1 MIKKI
6 MVVVICLI
14 FMTGVY
20 AQDKKF
26 TWGVKA
32 GLNLANFVGK
42 DAEGTKMKAGF
53 NVGVVTEYRF
63 CDKFAVGPELL
74 YSTQG
79 CSIDM
84 PGMDED
90 GESNSD
96 KLKINAQYINLPI
109 MLKYY
114 VIENLSINLG
124 PQLGYA
130 VSVKGKIGSHKM
142 DYPGVKKFDVAL
154 GVGATYHFGSIFAD
168 ARYNYGLTKVVEN
181 TNMKNS
187 VIQIGVGYKF

>member
-6 MVVVICLI
+6 VIMIIC
-14 FMTGVY
+14 FTFVTGAF

-32 GLNLANFVGK
+32 GLNLANFIGK
-42 DAEGTKMKAGF
+42 DVEDTKMKVGF
-53 NVGVVTEYRF
+53 NVGVVSEYSF
-63 CDKFAVGPELL
+63 CEKFAVGPELL
-74 YSTQG
+74 FSTQG
-79 CSIDM
+79 CSINIPDAPKM
-84 PGMDED
+84 
-90 GESNSD
+90 
-96 KLKINAQYINLPI
+96 KVNAQYINLPI

-130 VSVKGKIGSHKM
+130 VSFKGKIGSEKV
-142 DYPGVKKFDVAL
+142 DYPGAKKFDVSL
-154 GVGATYHFGSIFAD
+154 GVGATYNFEKIFVD
-168 ARYNYGLTKVVEN
+168 ARYNYGLTKVIEN
-181 TNMKNS
+181 AKVKNS